1 MAGACCRSDFAAY
14 KRQRHRWAYG
24 GVQLIKKHWRAFI
37 PGRSH
42 ITTQQRTEFLFGW
55 LTWLGA
61 ESLGVVIAVLNLI
74 WMPLVVFLGIAVPQA
89 VLTIPVLA
97 AFTVML
103 LHFMVLYRTRVQSPM
118 FASLGAAFSA
128 MALQLTVARAV
139 ADGAFKDGVPFFR
152 TAKGS
157 SECASQRFPAF
168 WEAVLGTLLLIGSL
182 GLYLTNE
189 QQVTEIYIFSAVMLV
204 QSLPF
209 IAAVVVTLFER
220 SALNDFATWR
230 GWQPLLLPTAR
241 GCRAAP
247 SPPRDPRRTGMS
259 ASCPRHY
266 RHVLACVGVFPLV
279 LFPAAWLW
287 HSACRR
293 ITGRAQVRGIGGRH
307 T

>member
-1 MAGACCRSDFAAY
+1 
-14 KRQRHRWAYG
+14 
-24 GVQLIKKHWRAFI
+24 VQLIKKHWRAFI

-61 ESLGVVIAVLNLI
+61 ETLGVVIAVLNLI

-103 LHFMVLYRTRVQSPM
+103 LHFIVLYRTRVQSPM

-168 WEAVLGTLLLIGSL
+168 WETVLGTLLLIGSL

-230 GWQPLLLPTAR
+230 RLAATLTTYRPRLPRGPQPTA
-241 GCRAAP
+241 G
-247 SPPRDPRRTGMS
+247 PPANGD
-259 ASCPRHY
+259 
-266 RHVLACVGVFPLV
+266 VGILP
-279 LFPAAWLW
+279 
-287 HSACRR
+287 
-293 ITGRAQVRGIGGRH
+293 
-307 T
+307 